1 MFVCK
6 KNINLLEDIRCVKIN
21 LKVKETSSKNDKEP
35 MDFKENGSSNCRN
48 RSIIEQN
55 MAIRLE

>member
-21 LKVKETSSKNDKEP
+21 LKAKETNSKNDKEP
-35 MDFKENGSSNCRN
+35 MYCKENGSSNYRDI
-48 RSIIEQN
+48 SIIEEN
-55 MAIRLE
+55 MAIRLA